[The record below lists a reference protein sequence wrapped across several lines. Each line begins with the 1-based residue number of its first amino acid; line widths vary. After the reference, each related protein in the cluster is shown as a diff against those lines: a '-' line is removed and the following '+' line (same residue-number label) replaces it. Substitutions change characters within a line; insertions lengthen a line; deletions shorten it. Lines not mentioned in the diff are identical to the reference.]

1 MISFR
6 KKSYY
11 FRSKISFLF
20 LILLLFSIP
29 VGAIKT
35 ETFFLENNTGLNF
48 INGYYKIEVIKMSEP
63 IEYNH
68 FVIVNLITGGLT
80 KQYYLRENEDPSINN
95 EPFNKIKLNYS
106 FISQTIA
113 KITVEYPDTWSF
125 PDRYAIEIPVIAE
138 KIPNIDLK
146 KSVDKTTLNK
156 GDVVEFKIIVE
167 NTGNGT
173 AYNLTLDEKL
183 PQGFTR
189 AAGSSF
195 PPAIQDELKAGGSL
209 ELLYALKAVESGSYN
224 IEPTT
229 VKYGSNIARS
239 NSFLIIVLDEKIE
252 KSKLT
257 TVITLDKGN
266 IFTGESVKATVKITN
281 NGNNSAES
289 ILIDLEGPVP
299 KGMEVTEGDLR
310 QVYKKIE
317 PGESEEYYAT
327 LKAVEAGNYS
337 IKLKTIY
344 SDDSKGFSSNSDAII
359 VTEKEKNYLYILIPA
374 IIIIAGIALFVIRRH
389 REYSY

>member
-1 MISFR
+1 
-6 KKSYY
+6 
-11 FRSKISFLF
+11 
-20 LILLLFSIP
+20 
-29 VGAIKT
+29 
-35 ETFFLENNTGLNF
+35 
-48 INGYYKIEVIKMSEP
+48 
-63 IEYNH
+63 
-68 FVIVNLITGGLT
+68 
-80 KQYYLRENEDPSINN
+80 
-95 EPFNKIKLNYS
+95 
-106 FISQTIA
+106 
-113 KITVEYPDTWSF
+113 VEYPDTWSY
-125 PDRYAIEIPVIAE
+125 PDRYTVEKPVIAE
-138 KIPNIDLK
+138 KIPNIVLK
-146 KSVDKTTLNK
+146 KSVDKTSLNK